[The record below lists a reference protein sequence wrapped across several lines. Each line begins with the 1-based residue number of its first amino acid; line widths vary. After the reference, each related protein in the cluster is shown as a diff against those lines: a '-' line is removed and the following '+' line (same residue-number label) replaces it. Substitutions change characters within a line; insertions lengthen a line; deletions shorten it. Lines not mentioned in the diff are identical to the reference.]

1 MANKDKNLSDLIP
14 DYCNNRLD
22 AQEKTEFE
30 RRLAEDPK
38 LLDEC
43 NEFRGFQKLYR
54 QIDLAEPSP
63 SDTIFNQI
71 SRNINSEQKAAG
83 KAPVD
88 PKPPAESLRSFWQR
102 LRESIALPWMLAAA
116 QAVAIVLLL
125 MPTAQNN
132 TFKTLSATDMAAT
145 AEKAGINVV
154 FQPNA
159 LESDIRNLLHG
170 IRGSVRS
177 GPSRE
182 GRYVVSIS
190 NPNDLEKTV
199 QALKQS
205 EIVLFVEAVR

>member
-1 MANKDKNLSDLIP
+1 MTNKDKDMSDLIP
-14 DYCNNRLD
+14 EYCNNRLG
-22 AQEKTEFE
+22 EKQKAEFE

-43 NEFRGFQKLYR
+43 NDFRGFQKLYR
-54 QIDLAEPSP
+54 QIDPAEPSP
-63 SDTIFNQI
+63 SDAIFKKI
-71 SRNINSEQKAAG
+71 SGSISAGHKEAG
-83 KAPVD
+83 KAPVEVGPLED
-88 PKPPAESLRSFWQR
+88 SLHSFWQR
-102 LRESIALPWMLAAA
+102 LRESIAVPWMLAAA

-125 MPTAQNN
+125 VPAPQDN
-132 TFKTLSATDMAAT
+132 TFKTLSATDMATT

-170 IRGSVRS
+170 IQGSVSS

-182 GRYVVSIS
+182 GRYVVRIG
-190 NPNDLEKTV
+190 NPGDLDRTV